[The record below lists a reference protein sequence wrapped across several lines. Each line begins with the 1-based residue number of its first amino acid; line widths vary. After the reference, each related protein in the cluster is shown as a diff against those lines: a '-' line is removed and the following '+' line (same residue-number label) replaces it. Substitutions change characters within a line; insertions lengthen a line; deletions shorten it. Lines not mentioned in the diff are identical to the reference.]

1 MLYLRLRE
9 LRDQQSSVLNL
20 PNVMNLAMEAK
31 NGKAN
36 WTSRTLPP
44 GLPPFARRDCEI
56 RLPSVPP

>member
-1 MLYLRLRE
+1 
-9 LRDQQSSVLNL
+9 
-20 PNVMNLAMEAK
+20 MNLAMEAK